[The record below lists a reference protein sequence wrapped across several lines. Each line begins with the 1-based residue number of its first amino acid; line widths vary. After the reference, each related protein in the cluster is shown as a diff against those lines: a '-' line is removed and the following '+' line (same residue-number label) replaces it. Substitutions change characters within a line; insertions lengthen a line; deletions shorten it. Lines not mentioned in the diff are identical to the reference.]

1 MISVAYSSC
10 FIYSW
15 QRREFHPLPPKPI
28 RTSPAKQRTLMPS
41 RSPSPSGSRSRSRT
55 PDSYYSHLSSR
66 GRSHSRSLS
75 PGSQLHSS
83 SPVRR
88 RSRTPSE
95 RGRSG
100 RGANSWHSG
109 SPASPHRSWT
119 MRRGHRHSLSSA
131 SSISR
136 SRSSSRS
143 LDDRPRLKHRLP
155 PATSINDISLSI
167 SQTTIQQH
175 RGDIPPPS
183 RDSDLS
189 LNGKMRTNGKQANV
203 SFFYVNPDRH

>member
-1 MISVAYSSC
+1 
-10 FIYSW
+10 
-15 QRREFHPLPPKPI
+15 LPPKPV
-28 RTSPAKQRTLMPS
+28 RTSPAKQRATIPS
-41 RSPSPSGSRSRSRT
+41 RSPSPSRSRSRSRT

-75 PGSQLHSS
+75 PRSQLHSS

-88 RSRTPSE
+88 RSRTPSD

-100 RGANSWHSG
+100 HGAKSWHSG
-109 SPASPHRSWT
+109 SPASSHRSWT
-119 MRRGHRHSLSSA
+119 MRKGRRHSLSSA
-131 SSISR
+131 SSMSRSR

-143 LDDRPRLKHRLP
+143 LDDRPRPKHRLP

-175 RGDIPPPS
+175 RIPPPS

-189 LNGKMRTNGKQANV
+189 LNGKKRTNGKQANINV
-203 SFFYVNPDRH
+203 SIFNANSDRH